1 MGEPTQDKEVMGR
14 LKETAVDPEHQH
26 YWGYLKFNQKTI
38 VIKCQVCGKIERRS
52 IDRDK
57 IPKGEV

>member
-1 MGEPTQDKEVMGR
+1 MGIANQNQEITGR
-14 LKETAVDPEHQH
+14 LKETALDPNHRH
-26 YWGYLKFNQKTI
+26 YWGWLKFNKKTI
-38 VIKCQVCGKIERRS
+38 VIKCQVCGKLEKHP